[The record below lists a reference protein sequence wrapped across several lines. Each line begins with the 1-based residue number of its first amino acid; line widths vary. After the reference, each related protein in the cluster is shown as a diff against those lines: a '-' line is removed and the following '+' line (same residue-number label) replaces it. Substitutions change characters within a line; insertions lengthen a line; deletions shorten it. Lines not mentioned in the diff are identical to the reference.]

1 VKARV
6 FLSALLCGALA
17 VGASAAGSS
26 RAVAAG
32 DDLIIGMAVA
42 YSGWMEAYDGE
53 AAKMAELWIEQTNAK
68 GGLLGKQIKV
78 ITADTKTDRVEG
90 AKAGKQLI
98 DEGADLLLVSA
109 DYDYGAPAALQAQKA
124 GVISVF
130 LGASDPKAGVL
141 GVGPFSFTAN
151 NAGQLEGATMG
162 DWGYEKKGV
171 RKGYMLLDET
181 IEYNK
186 SVCAGY
192 EWIFPIKGGEIVGK
206 DTFKGLDPTISS
218 QITRLSDAIRNN
230 GVDHIMLC
238 STNPGAASSV
248 RQLRAAGI
256 DLPIFSATAMDGTYW
271 LNSTPGLKDFY
282 LPVQALT
289 VDDTRAEVNALTAAY
304 AAKYGK
310 PPTTQYAY
318 PIYAFLQLWAKAV
331 TAAGTTEAGPVVA
344 EINKSDNAETILG
357 PRTFT
362 PKLHVQTSMPMI
374 VVSYAN
380 DKESPV
386 EEWRI
391 KETIPDAVLYR
402 LKQ

>member
-1 VKARV
+1 VKKSL
-6 FLSALLCGALA
+6 FLSAMLCGALA
-17 VGASAAGSS
+17 LGAPRAA
-26 RAVAAG
+26 AAD

-53 AAKMAELWIEQTNAK
+53 AAKMAELWIEQTNAA

-218 QITRLSDAIRNN
+218 QITRLSDAIRTG

-289 VDDTRAEVNALTAAY
+289 VDDTRAEVNALTAAFE
-304 AAKYGK
+304 KKFGK

-318 PIYAFLQLWAKAV
+318 PIYAFLQLWAQAV
-331 TAAGTTEAGPVVA
+331 TKAGTTEAGPVVA
-344 EINKSDNAETILG
+344 EINTYTNAPTILG
-357 PRTFT
+357 PRTFS
-362 PKLHVQTSMPMI
+362 PKLHVQTDMPMI
-374 VVSYAN
+374 VVSYGD
-380 DKESPV
+380 DKRVPV

>member
-1 VKARV
+1 M
-6 FLSALLCGALA
+6 ALGAP
-17 VGASAAGSS
+17 
-26 RAVAAG
+26 RAVAAD
-32 DDLIIGMAVA
+32 DDLTIGMAIA

-53 AAKMAELWIEQTNAK
+53 SGKMAELWVEQTNAA

-98 DEGADLLLVSA
+98 DEGADLLIVSC

-130 LGASDPKAGVL
+130 LCASDPKAGVL
-141 GVGPFSFTAN
+141 GVGPFSFTSN
-151 NAGQLEGATMG
+151 NAGQLEGAVMG

-186 SVCAGY
+186 SVCSGY

-218 QITRLSDAIRNN
+218 QITRLSEAIRTG

-238 STNPGAASSV
+238 STNPGAASSL

-256 DLPIFSATAMDGTYW
+256 DLPIFAATAMDGTYW
-271 LNSTPGLKDFY
+271 LNSVPGLKDFY

-289 VDDTRAEVNALTAAY
+289 VDDPRAEVNALSAAFE
-304 AAKYGK
+304 KKFGK

-318 PIYAFLQLWAKAV
+318 PIYAFLELWAQAV
-331 TAAGTTEAGPVVA
+331 TKAGTTEAGPVVA
-344 EINKSDNAETILG
+344 DINAYTNASTTLG

-362 PKLHVQTSMPMI
+362 PKLHVQTDMPMF
-374 VVSYAN
+374 VVSYGD
-380 DKESPV
+380 DKRVPV

>member
-1 VKARV
+1 M
-6 FLSALLCGALA
+6 LCGALA
-17 VGASAAGSS
+17 LGAPRPATAADEIT
-26 RAVAAG
+26 V
-32 DDLIIGMAVA
+32 GMAVA
-42 YSGWMEAYDGE
+42 FSGWMEAYDGE
-53 AAKMAELWIEQTNAK
+53 AAKMAELWVEQTNAA

-98 DEGADLLLVSA
+98 DEGANLLLVSC

-130 LGASDPKAGVL
+130 LCASDPKAGVL
-141 GVGPFSFTAN
+141 GVGPLSFTSN
-151 NAGQLEGATMG
+151 NAGQLEGAVMG

-218 QITRLSDAIRNN
+218 QITRLNEAIRTG

-238 STNPGAASSV
+238 STNPGAASSL
-248 RQLRAAGI
+248 RQLRAAGVT
-256 DLPIFSATAMDGTYW
+256 LPIFAATAMDGTYW
-271 LNSTPGLKDFY
+271 LNSVPGLTDFY

-289 VDDTRAEVNALTAAY
+289 VDDPRAEVNALSAAY
-304 AAKYGK
+304 EKKFGK

-318 PIYAFLQLWAKAV
+318 PIYAFLELWAQAV
-331 TAAGTTEAGPVVA
+331 TKAGTTDAAPVVA
-344 EINKSDNAETILG
+344 EINSYTNAPTTLG

-362 PKLHVQTSMPMI
+362 PKLHVQIDMPMF
-374 VVSYAN
+374 VVSYGD
-380 DKESPV
+380 DKRVPV

-402 LKQ
+402 LQQ